1 MDTEA
6 VERSIQEAT
15 ASVRENV
22 STLESALL
30 DIEEHTRYDAPR
42 IWFEVVTLDHSPAT
56 NRVASTLETLVTRFD
71 KACSMMEVCC
81 AGASMVS

>member
-22 STLESALL
+22 STLERALL
-30 DIEEHTRYDAPR
+30 DIEEHTRY
-42 IWFEVVTLDHSPAT
+42 VVSL
-56 NRVASTLETLVTRFD
+56 LYQVTRLNLLSVVIHRSLAFNML
-71 KACSMMEVCC
+71 S
-81 AGASMVS
+81 SS